1 MRTMIGRW
9 RRSERSDSAPTLLVD
24 HWYSHAVG
32 HVIEAL
38 RRCQGYHACDPTL
51 RISLVLNGAS
61 PVELV
66 GCASFVEQ
74 VFAVPY
80 TSFGKPEG
88 SPKAALRGVPR
99 DWDFV
104 LRHPAASDP
113 NEARF
118 EGLQRYHEAA
128 RRHFRARIADGV
140 AGREPPAYAPHQV
153 LRLVLPEEARARARN
168 ALDGRPCIAVMPAGS
183 SSLRALYPSVT
194 SWLLILDE
202 LERRF
207 PDTLFAFVGRLLDEG
222 GRTLSGI
229 ARGEVDR
236 LVASRRHAFD
246 MFDRPILDQLAFVEA
261 SSLFVSPHTGFGFAA
276 VAVGTPWL
284 TLSGGDWH
292 EYFFNGVPFYS
303 VLPKSRTHPAFVQS
317 RKLPMIDVDAD
328 GEGPR
333 TATMSAARIKE
344 DLDEL
349 VEAAAMLIEG
359 QLSYEAALA
368 GYFPRLVDAYRG
380 DRSKIVTFEDAHVGF
395 V

>member
-1 MRTMIGRW
+1 MI
-9 RRSERSDSAPTLLVD
+9 RRSRRASAEATGGPTVLVD

-38 RRCQGYHACDPTL
+38 RRCQGYQACDPTL
-51 RISLVLNGAS
+51 RLSLVLNGAS
-61 PVELV
+61 PIELV
-66 GCASFVEQ
+66 HCAPFVEQ

-80 TSFGKPEG
+80 TSFGTVEG
-88 SPKAALRGVPR
+88 SPKRALRGIPR

-104 LRHPAASDP
+104 LHHPAASDP
-113 NEARF
+113 DEVRF
-118 EGLQRYHEAA
+118 DGLRRYYDAS

-153 LRLVLPEEARARARN
+153 LRLLLPEEARARAEN
-168 ALDGRPCIAVMPAGS
+168 DLHGRRCIAVMPAGS
-183 SSLRALYPSVT
+183 SSLRALYPSVS

-207 PDTLFAFVGRLLDEG
+207 PDTVFAFVGRLRDEG

-236 LVASRRHAFD
+236 LVASRRHAVD
-246 MFDRPILDQLAFVEA
+246 VFDRPIVDQLAAVEA
-261 SSLFVSPHTGFGFAA
+261 SSLFLSPHTGFGFAA
-276 VAVGTPWL
+276 VAVATPWL
-284 TLSGGDWH
+284 ILSGGDWH

-303 VLPKSRTHPAFVQS
+303 VLPKSRAHPAFVHS
-317 RKLPMIDVDAD
+317 RPLPMIESDDD

-333 TATMSAARIKE
+333 TTTMSASRIRE

-349 VEAAAMLIEG
+349 VEGAAMLIEG
-359 QLSYEAALA
+359 RLPYEAALA
-368 GYFPRLVDAYRG
+368 DYFPRLLEAYGG
-380 DRSKIVTFEDAHVGF
+380 DRSKIVTFEDVHVGF